1 MKLLGMR
8 TILPGPI
15 SCRVSKRLVLQL
27 TRNACLLT
35 SISETQISLFWDEKK
50 FGFFS
55 TPANQPD
62 ILLRLKDALDNSEP
76 STNGLSA
83 QNLFRL
89 SSLLEDAE
97 YAKLA
102 SKTTSAFEA
111 EILQH
116 PFLFTSM
123 MESIVAVRLGWRS
136 IVVTGEGEDI
146 ESVVKHARSNIKGR
160 QTIARLKSNGGWL
173 QQRNPL
179 LKELDATKAR
189 VQVCESGTCR
199 LLENEALGTLFQ

>member
-1 MKLLGMR
+1 MN
-8 TILPGPI
+8 
-15 SCRVSKRLVLQL
+15 
-27 TRNACLLT
+27 RNAYLLT